1 MLFKSINM
9 RCEWENVGYDVKT
22 LGGIIKMTV
31 TSKAWMWTSRKIDIN
46 RTAMESHQAK
56 CTIETWFS
64 KTTMKQTK
72 IKQQN
77 KQTKHK
83 KIYKKDL
90 SGRIKNLSVRILAES
105 SKTG

>member
-1 MLFKSINM
+1 
-9 RCEWENVGYDVKT
+9 
-22 LGGIIKMTV
+22 
-31 TSKAWMWTSRKIDIN
+31 
-46 RTAMESHQAK
+46 
-56 CTIETWFS
+56 
-64 KTTMKQTK
+64 MKQTK